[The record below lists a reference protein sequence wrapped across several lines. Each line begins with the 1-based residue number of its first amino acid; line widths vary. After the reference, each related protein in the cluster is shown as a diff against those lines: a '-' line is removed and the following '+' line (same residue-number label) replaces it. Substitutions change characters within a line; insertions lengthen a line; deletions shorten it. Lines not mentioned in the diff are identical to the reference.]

1 MSHGRWL
8 LSSPLRRAQRGP
20 GQPGRSQAPSHCT
33 IVQRPSEDKGLAVGL
48 GLAGRA
54 RPPASLPL
62 PGHSGPCPQ
71 PSEQEG
77 ASPPPPSHPSL
88 SKARPPAPRPSP
100 QEPALGPAPPPA
112 GLTADSHTAIR
123 PSLGLQDPPVPTSSS
138 RDAAPKPSGSAQG
151 HQSPAWCSL
160 GTVLQAWL
168 QSGSLAPTPGF
179 SPLPSL
185 AAPTLAQSQQSAP
198 GPCCLPRQWSQ
209 RSHLMLGQSQTPGV
223 SRAQVH
229 TPGRQPPWL
238 GAPMGWFRKPSRAG
252 CRGWEGGTAS
262 GQAWGHATVSQETG
276 QRALGLLGVGGE

>member
-54 RPPASLPL
+54 RLPASLPL

-77 ASPPPPSHPSL
+77 ASPPPASHPSL

-168 QSGSLAPTPGF
+168 QSGSLAPDTWV
-179 SPLPSL
+179 LPS
-185 AAPTLAQSQQSAP
+185 AQSRCTHSGTEPAKCPWALLSAQAVVTALPLNAWPISDSRGQQGP
-198 GPCCLPRQWSQ
+198 GPHSWASASLAGGPHGVVQEAQQGRLQGMGRWYSLRTGMGPRHCQ
-209 RSHLMLGQSQTPGV
+209 PGNWAK
-223 SRAQVH
+223 STWA
-229 TPGRQPPWL
+229 
-238 GAPMGWFRKPSRAG
+238 AG
-252 CRGWEGGTAS
+252 GG
-262 GQAWGHATVSQETG
+262 
-276 QRALGLLGVGGE
+276 GG